1 MRTRLTRTTT
11 ALATTAVLA
20 LSLAACG
27 GSGDE
32 TDAAAEET
40 TASADATPTE
50 EETAAEETPAEET
63 PAEEETADAGAGDV
77 CAASETLQD
86 MSSIDTS
93 DPAAAI
99 AAFDELTT
107 EFESVEPPAEIAD
120 DWNTVATSF
129 REYTDTIQS
138 VLDDPTAEDAVTK
151 ASDAA
156 QALMSDEFMEAG
168 TSISTYT
175 ATNC

>member
-1 MRTRLTRTTT
+1 MRTRLTRTT

-20 LSLAACG
+20 LSLAACS

-32 TDAAAEET
+32 STDAAGEET
-40 TASADATPTE
+40 SASADATPTE
-50 EETAAEETPAEET
+50 EESAAEETPAEDES
-63 PAEEETADAGAGDV
+63 AAAGASSDV
-77 CAASETLQD
+77 CAASQTLQD
-86 MSSIDTS
+86 MSNIDTS

-107 EFESVEPPAEIAD
+107 EFESVDPPAEIAD

-129 REYTDTIQS
+129 REYTDTVQS
-138 VLDDPTAEDAVTK
+138 VLDDPSAEDAVTK

-156 QALMSDEFMEAG
+156 QALMSEEFMQAG

>member
-1 MRTRLTRTTT
+1 MRMRLTRTTT

-20 LSLAACG
+20 LTLTACG

-32 TDAAAEET
+32 STDAAAEET
-40 TASADATPTE
+40 TASADTTPTAQE
-50 EETAAEETPAEET
+50 SAAEETPSAE
-63 PAEEETADAGAGDV
+63 AEAEGASSDV

-86 MSSIDTS
+86 MANIDTS

-99 AAFDELTT
+99 AAFDDLTT
-107 EFESVEPPAEIAD
+107 EFESVDPPAEIAD

-129 REYTDTIQS
+129 REYTDTVKT
-138 VLDDPTAEDAVTK
+138 VLDDPSAEDAASK

-156 QALMSDEFMEAG
+156 QALMSDEFMQAG